1 MMPIRSHL
9 ACLLIAGPLFAQNAA
24 QNPVRLR
31 VDATDAPRRIFHV
44 RMTMTAKPGPMTL
57 LYPKWIPGE
66 HGPTGPIEN
75 LVGLQIKS
83 GGQTIRWRRDDVN
96 LYAFHI
102 DVPAPPGGGQAA
114 LDVTFDVISAPDS
127 SGFSSGSST
136 TTELAVLNWN
146 QLILY
151 PEGSPADT
159 MQYQAS
165 LRVPNS
171 WKYGTA
177 LPIDR
182 ESGNDVDFKPA
193 SLTTLIDSP
202 LSAGRHYR
210 TVGIGTD
217 NGISHYVHFAGDSEE
232 SVAVPDELITHY
244 KSLVN
249 ETGNLF
255 QSRHYRDYHFLVT
268 LSDHVANFG
277 LEHHESSDD
286 RVKERTLIET
296 YGRTAEASLLSHE
309 FVHSWNGK
317 YRRPEGLVSGGSDGG
332 YDAPMKGELLWVYE
346 GLTNYLGEIL
356 AARSGLWTNEE
367 YREALAATAAE
378 MDTRSGRAWRP
389 LEDTAVFAQVLYDT
403 SDDYREYRRSTDYYP
418 EGSLIW
424 LEVDTL
430 IRQLSKGAKSLDDFC
445 RAFHGGPGGAPAM
458 KTYTFEDVVTS
469 LNSVQAYD
477 WAGYFKQRLQATSA
491 HAPLG
496 GIERGGWKLA
506 YTAERSG
513 WWRADEEYRKR
524 VDLTYSLGFKVT
536 EDGAI
541 LDVTHDGPARKA
553 GVTPSVKLIAVNG
566 REFTPTVLREAV
578 KASAQR
584 PVELLIK
591 NGEFYET
598 HRLEYSGG
606 ERYPHLVRD
615 ESVPDLLTQVIAPK
629 AGR

>member
-1 MMPIRSHL
+1 
-9 ACLLIAGPLFAQNAA
+9 
-24 QNPVRLR
+24 
-31 VDATDAPRRIFHV
+31 
-44 RMTMTAKPGPMTL
+44 
-57 LYPKWIPGE
+57 
-66 HGPTGPIEN
+66 
-75 LVGLQIKS
+75 
-83 GGQTIRWRRDDVN
+83 
-96 LYAFHI
+96 
-102 DVPAPPGGGQAA
+102 
-114 LDVTFDVISAPDS
+114 
-127 SGFSSGSST
+127 
-136 TTELAVLNWN
+136 
-146 QLILY
+146 LILY
-151 PEGSPADT
+151 PEGAPADS

-182 ESGNDVDFKPA
+182 ESGNDIEFKPA

-210 TVGIGTD
+210 TVSIGTD
-217 NGISHYVHFAGDSEE
+217 NGIAHYVHFAGDSDE
-232 SVAVPDELITHY
+232 SVAAPDELIAAY

-249 ETGNLF
+249 ETGALF

-286 RVKERTLIET
+286 RVKERTLIEAS
-296 YGRTAEASLLSHE
+296 GRTAEASLLSHE
-309 FVHSWNGK
+309 FAHSWNGK
-317 YRRPEGLVSGGSDGG
+317 YRRPDGLVSGASDGG

-356 AARSGLWTNEE
+356 AARSGLWTPDE
-367 YREALAATAAE
+367 YCEALAATAAE

-403 SDDYREYRRSTDYYP
+403 SNDYSEYRRSTDYYP

-458 KTYTFEDVVTS
+458 RTYTFADVVAG
-469 LNSVQAYD
+469 LAAVQPYD
-477 WAGYFKQRLQATSA
+477 WAGYFKQRLESTSA

-496 GIERGGWKLA
+496 GIERGGWKLV

-524 VDLTYSLGFKVT
+524 VDLTYSLGLKVKD
-536 EDGAI
+536 DGAI
-541 LDVTHDGPARKA
+541 LDVAYDGPARKA

-566 REFTPTVLREAV
+566 REFTPAVLREAV

-598 HRLEYSGG
+598 HRLDYSGG

-615 ESVPDLLTQVIAPK
+615 ESAPDLLTQVIAAR
-629 AGR
+629 AGQ